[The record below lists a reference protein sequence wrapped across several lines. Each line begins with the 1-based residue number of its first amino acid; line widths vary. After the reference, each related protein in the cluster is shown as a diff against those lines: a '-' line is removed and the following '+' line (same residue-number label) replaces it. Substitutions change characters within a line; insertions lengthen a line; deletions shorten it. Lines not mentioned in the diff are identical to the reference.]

1 MRSAIRPSVARF
13 CAPRQPDSIYDSD
26 RYAAAHPEVVSAVML
41 SASLDVA
48 AQLIA
53 SALVIE
59 DTPPAGNG
67 ILRAS
72 RLPR

>member
-1 MRSAIRPSVARF
+1 
-13 CAPRQPDSIYDSD
+13 
-26 RYAAAHPEVVSAVML
+26 ML